1 MLMQQELVPC
11 VRCGNHAKFSR
22 GIHNTGPAG
31 RIPNPMEPV
40 ASGQHPW
47 ASEAESE
54 SSGHPVSILQRRGRG
69 SEREE
74 PAQSHEAGEG
84 WECSLN
90 PGLLA
95 SEAQLSLYPPAPGIR
110 HLFFYSLLA

>member
-11 VRCGNHAKFSR
+11 VCCGNCAKFSR
-22 GIHNTGPAG
+22 GIHSTGPAG
-31 RIPNPMEPV
+31 RVPNPTEPV

-47 ASEAESE
+47 TSEAESE

-74 PAQSHEAGEG
+74 PGPMSQS
-84 WECSLN
+84 WQ
-90 PGLLA
+90 GLGMEFEPK
-95 SEAQLSLYPPAPGIR
+95 SIG
-110 HLFFYSLLA
+110 F